1 MRRWQ
6 VWFFRRPVQI
16 VFWIV
21 VIAAARF
28 LVSSTREHARWS
40 TWWRSVTRPEPA
52 IVAPRDGRSAP
63 PEGWTPVARAAMP
76 AVVNIASARTVRGP
90 AGPAT
95 PFFSDP
101 FFRFFFGPE
110 RAPRRE
116 RSLGSGVIVTRD
128 GYVLTNIHVVEGAQ
142 DIRVTLGD
150 RRDFTARLVGADSKT
165 DIAVLKLPA
174 GSFSI
179 IPLGDSKRVD
189 VAEVVLAIGNPFGLS
204 QTVTMGIVSAVG
216 RANLGIAD
224 YEDFIQTDAA
234 INPGNSG
241 GALVNA
247 RGELIGI
254 NTAIFSQNG
263 GYMGIGVAVPVNMGR
278 QVMEQIIKRGR
289 LTRGYLGLT
298 VQDLTPAVARGL
310 GLSEARGVL
319 VADVSPDGPAA
330 AAGIK
335 RGDVITAVDDKPVDD
350 VGHFR
355 NLVADTP
362 PGTRVR
368 LTVKREEREEPI
380 EVAVG
385 ELPDRA
391 PTAAAGARGR
401 PDAAGLSVA
410 DVTPELARRL
420 GLPSRVNGVVVT
432 EVSPTGRAAEAGL
445 RPGDVIQEVN
455 RRTVRSAQDFTR
467 ALAEAAD
474 RDLVLL
480 VNRAGTTAYVV
491 IDRAA

>member
-1 MRRWQ
+1 
-6 VWFFRRPVQI
+6 
-16 VFWIV
+16 
-21 VIAAARF
+21 
-28 LVSSTREHARWS
+28 
-40 TWWRSVTRPEPA
+40 
-52 IVAPRDGRSAP
+52 
-63 PEGWTPVARAAMP
+63 MP

-90 AGPAT
+90 AGPPT

-101 FFRFFFGPE
+101 FFRFFFSPE

-128 GYVLTNIHVVEGAQ
+128 GYVLTNNHVVEGAQ

-150 RRDFTARLVGADSKT
+150 RREFTARLVGADSKT

-174 GSFSI
+174 GSFTI

-263 GYMGIGVAVPVNMGR
+263 GYMGIGFAVPVNMGR

-289 LTRGYLGLT
+289 LTRGYRGLT

-310 GLSEARGVL
+310 GLWEARGVL
-319 VADVSPDGPAA
+319 VGDVSPDGPAP
-330 AAGIK
+330 AAGIR

-368 LTVKREEREEPI
+368 LTVKRDGREEPI

-385 ELPDRA
+385 ELPDRT
-391 PTAAAGARGR
+391 PTAAAAGAPGR
-401 PDAAGLSVA
+401 PGAARPSR
-410 DVTPELARRL
+410 ARVPTRL
-420 GLPSRVNGVVVT
+420 GPRPRPPPPVHRRAGDRMLPNRRG
-432 EVSPTGRAAEAGL
+432 AEA
-445 RPGDVIQEVN
+445 V
-455 RRTVRSAQDFTR
+455 
-467 ALAEAAD
+467 
-474 RDLVLL
+474 
-480 VNRAGTTAYVV
+480 
-491 IDRAA
+491 

>member
-6 VWFFRRPVQI
+6 VWFFRRPVQM

-21 VIAAARF
+21 VIAAAWF

-52 IVAPRDGRSAP
+52 LVAPRDGRSAP

-179 IPLGDSKRVD
+179 IPLADSSRVE

-216 RANLGIAD
+216 RANVGIAD

-241 GALVNA
+241 GALVNGSGA
-247 RGELIGI
+247 LIGI
-254 NTAIFSQNG
+254 NTAIFSESG
-263 GYMGIGVAVPVNMGR
+263 GYQGIGFAVPSNMAR
-278 QVMEQIIKRGR
+278 QVMDQLVTRGR
-289 LTRGYLGLT
+289 LIRGYLGVA
-298 VQDLTPAVARGL
+298 VQEVTPAIARALNLASAHGILL
-310 GLSEARGVL
+310 G
-319 VADVSPDGPAA
+319 DVSPD
-330 AAGIK
+330 
-335 RGDVITAVDDKPVDD
+335 
-350 VGHFR
+350 
-355 NLVADTP
+355 
-362 PGTRVR
+362 
-368 LTVKREEREEPI
+368 
-380 EVAVG
+380 
-385 ELPDRA
+385 
-391 PTAAAGARGR
+391 
-401 PDAAGLSVA
+401 
-410 DVTPELARRL
+410 
-420 GLPSRVNGVVVT
+420 
-432 EVSPTGRAAEAGL
+432 
-445 RPGDVIQEVN
+445 
-455 RRTVRSAQDFTR
+455 
-467 ALAEAAD
+467 
-474 RDLVLL
+474 
-480 VNRAGTTAYVV
+480 
-491 IDRAA
+491 

>member
-1 MRRWQ
+1 
-6 VWFFRRPVQI
+6 
-16 VFWIV
+16 
-21 VIAAARF
+21 
-28 LVSSTREHARWS
+28 
-40 TWWRSVTRPEPA
+40 
-52 IVAPRDGRSAP
+52 
-63 PEGWTPVARAAMP
+63 MP
-76 AVVNIASARTVRGP
+76 AVVSIASARTVRGP

-128 GYVLTNIHVVEGAQ
+128 GYVLTNNHVVEGAQ

-150 RRDFTARLVGADSKT
+150 RREFTARLVGADSKT

-263 GYMGIGVAVPVNMGR
+263 GNLGNRVAGSDKTGPRGMWRLRKGGKGGRGEPGGSGRVVNP
-278 QVMEQIIKRGR
+278 KRR
-289 LTRGYLGLT
+289 
-298 VQDLTPAVARGL
+298 
-310 GLSEARGVL
+310 
-319 VADVSPDGPAA
+319 
-330 AAGIK
+330 
-335 RGDVITAVDDKPVDD
+335 
-350 VGHFR
+350 
-355 NLVADTP
+355 
-362 PGTRVR
+362 
-368 LTVKREEREEPI
+368 
-380 EVAVG
+380 
-385 ELPDRA
+385 
-391 PTAAAGARGR
+391 
-401 PDAAGLSVA
+401 
-410 DVTPELARRL
+410 
-420 GLPSRVNGVVVT
+420 
-432 EVSPTGRAAEAGL
+432 
-445 RPGDVIQEVN
+445 
-455 RRTVRSAQDFTR
+455 
-467 ALAEAAD
+467 
-474 RDLVLL
+474 
-480 VNRAGTTAYVV
+480 
-491 IDRAA
+491 

>member
-224 YEDFIQTDAA
+224 YEDFIQTDVA
-234 INPGNSG
+234 INPWNSG

-247 RGELIGI
+247 GGELIGI
-254 NTAIFSQNG
+254 NAAIFSQNG
-263 GYMGIGVAVPVNMGR
+263 GYMGIGFAVPVNMGR

-319 VADVSPDGPAA
+319 VADVSPDGPAP
-330 AAGIK
+330 AAGIR
-335 RGDVITAVDDKPVDD
+335 RGD
-350 VGHFR
+350 
-355 NLVADTP
+355 
-362 PGTRVR
+362 
-368 LTVKREEREEPI
+368 
-380 EVAVG
+380 
-385 ELPDRA
+385 
-391 PTAAAGARGR
+391 
-401 PDAAGLSVA
+401 
-410 DVTPELARRL
+410 
-420 GLPSRVNGVVVT
+420 VVT

-445 RPGDVIQEVN
+445 RAGDVIQEVN
-455 RRTVRSAQDFTR
+455 RRPVRSAQDFTR
-467 ALAEAAD
+467 ALTEAAD